1 MFVWEMYEWNFVS
14 SVFCNEKNQCVTHT
28 QRSLIR
34 KNKNRYLDYD
44 SIECTGDE
52 EYFQIQ
58 YIIKFLLEVQKP
70 ICRNSASLFRTLLCI
85 DTYLPAFYTSI
96 SGYKICV
103 RLYLNGDGSVRGS
116 HISILRDPYD
126 SLLKCSFSHRV
137 SLVNQDAFRPCCYF
151 KSLYRNRIVSKPK

>member
-1 MFVWEMYEWNFVS
+1 MKFRLFCFFVMRKINVS
-14 SVFCNEKNQCVTHT
+14 YT

-34 KNKNRYLDYD
+34 KKKNRYLDYD
-44 SIECTGDE
+44 SIEFTGDE

-58 YIIKFLLEVQKP
+58 YIIKSLLEVQKP

-85 DTYLPAFYTSI
+85 DIYLPTFYTSI

-116 HISILRDPYD
+116 HISILRFIEMLIF
-126 SLLKCSFSHRV
+126 SSSECSKPGRV
-137 SLVNQDAFRPCCYF
+137 STLLLF
-151 KSLYRNRIVSKPK
+151 